1 MATTIPTPTFGPT
14 GFVSPQ
20 ENVVLAAVL
29 QMIDQTFGG
38 GLNPS
43 LATPQGQLASSMTG
57 IIGFVNDTFQFYT
70 QQVDPAYAIG
80 RMQDAIARIYF
91 LERKPPLPTV
101 VQALCSGGDGTVIP
115 LGALAQA
122 SDGNIYA
129 CTQEG
134 TIGSS
139 GSVTL
144 TFECQLAGSIG
155 CPAGNLN
162 TIYQTILGW
171 DSIINQTD
179 GVIGRD
185 TETRAE
191 FEERRFDSVAN
202 NALGFLNA
210 VLGAVWEIE
219 DVSDVVVTENP
230 TGSPVSFRGVTIP
243 AHCLYVAAAG
253 GASDEIAKAIWSK
266 KAPGCNTFGN
276 TSVTV
281 YDDVSGYDPPLP
293 SYVINFQIPY
303 PFPIVFNVNIVN
315 STLVPSDADVQIRA
329 AINAAFAGQDGGPR
343 ARIGS
348 TIYASRFYA
357 PIGALGPW
365 VQIISIKVGAGSA
378 PDATITGSMGGGTG
392 ATGTLTVT
400 SLTSGTVGI
409 GMFVGGSGG
418 GTAVQVGTQIVAQL
432 SGSSGGTGTY
442 SIAPRQTVP
451 LSTLRLFSA
460 DQDDV
465 SSQAD
470 EQPITEDILISVT
483 LT

>member
-29 QMIDQTFGG
+29 QMIDETFGG

-70 QQVDPAYAIG
+70 QQVDPAFAIG

-101 VQALCSGGDGTVIP
+101 AQALCSGGVGTVIP
-115 LGALAQA
+115 IGALAQA
-122 SDGNIYA
+122 ADGNVYT
-129 CTQEG
+129 CTQAG
-134 TIGSS
+134 TIGAS
-139 GSVTL
+139 GSITL

-155 CPAGNLN
+155 CPAGSLN

-171 DSIINQTD
+171 DSITNPTD

-185 TETRAE
+185 VETRAE

-202 NALGFLNA
+202 NAMGFLNA
-210 VLGAVWEIE
+210 ILGAVWEID
-219 DVSDVVVTENP
+219 DVSDVLVTENP
-230 TGSPVSFRGVTIP
+230 TGSPLSFRGVVLP
-243 AHCLYVAAAG
+243 AHSIYVAVAG
-253 GASDEIAKAIWSK
+253 GDTDDVAKAIWSK
-266 KAPGCNTFGN
+266 KAPGCDTFGN

-303 PFPIVFNVNIVN
+303 PFPIVFDVNLANN
-315 STLVPSDADVQIRA
+315 SSVPSDADVQIQN
-329 AINAAFAGQDGGPR
+329 AIVGAFAGEDGGLR

-348 TIYASRFYA
+348 TVYASRFYA
-357 PIGALGPW
+357 PVASLGSW
-365 VQIISIKVGAGSA
+365 VQIISIQVGAGSA
-378 PDATITGSMGGGTG
+378 PDAVVTGSMGGSSSTG
-392 ATGTLTVT
+392 SLTVT
-400 SLTSGTVGI
+400 SLISGTIGVG
-409 GMFVGGSGG
+409 MYVGGSGG

-432 SGSSGGTGTY
+432 SGSAGGTGTY
-442 SIAPRQTVP
+442 SISIDQTVP
-451 LSTLRLFSA
+451 LSTLRLYRP
-460 DQDDV
+460 DQNDV

-470 EQPITEDILISVT
+470 EQPITETSLISVRVT
-483 LT
+483 